1 MALGR
6 VVPRVAPSRWSDRTG
21 WGRKYNYM
29 RHSVFYDD
37 EFVYDKLPL
46 ISTHGV
52 IDSPPAAHKWK
63 INKLTS

>member
-1 MALGR
+1 ME
-6 VVPRVAPSRWSDRTG
+6 
-21 WGRKYNYM
+21 RKTAGLHDGVN
-29 RHSVFYDD
+29 VFYDD
-37 EFVYDKLPL
+37 EFVYDKLPQ